1 MRQLSRH
8 DAGFLY
14 ADTVHA
20 NANVTFVQIY
30 DPSTAPGGAVRFKSI
45 LAHLQARLHLSPIF
59 RSKLLRVPFEL
70 DEPYWVEDEFFDLE
84 YHVRHIALPKP
95 GDWRQFCIQ
104 ASRIHARALDLNRPL
119 WEIYVIEGLDSI
131 TDLPP
136 GSFALLTKI
145 HHAAIDVASRNE
157 FIELLHDTHRRPAK
171 AEPPEPWFPERAP
184 GPLALLSRAALHHA
198 VSPLKWMAPLTR
210 RLPQALTFARDVL
223 HPEHHLTATRF
234 HAVVSPHR
242 VFDTRRF
249 GVEEFESIRALVPGA
264 TVDDAVLTICAG
276 GVRHYLERHAELPA
290 SDLSAEVPAGDGQEG
305 SRRIGL
311 GTTLADPVERLAW
324 IQQQTARFA
333 TQTPAQAAAQT
344 RTLPPP
350 CCSITQLGSP
360 EVPVYLHGARMTY
373 FSALLP
379 IRDGLGLVFAV
390 SRYDERIV
398 VSPTACRELMPD
410 PEAFTQGV
418 RDCFQDLLARARG
431 EPAIAATPEARAA
444 AAQSAKAAK
453 SAKATKST
461 QGAKKPARKTAKAD
475 APVRPA
481 GSGASASG
489 TRSRAGR
496 TARTSATPPPA
507 ETGAPPR
514 STTPPG

>member
-1 MRQLSRH
+1 MRQLSGH
-8 DAGFLY
+8 DASFLY
-14 ADTVHA
+14 ADRLHA
-20 NANVTFVQIY
+20 NTNVTFVQIY

-45 LAHLQARLHLSPIF
+45 LAHLQGRLHRSPIF

-70 DEPYWVEDEFFDLE
+70 DEPYWVEDEYFDLE

-145 HHAAIDVASRNE
+145 HHAAIDVERRNE
-157 FIELLHDTHRRPAK
+157 FIELLHDTHRRPSK

-198 VSPLKWMAPLTR
+198 VSPLKWLAPLTR

-223 HPEHHLTATRF
+223 HPEHHRTATRF

-249 GVEEFESIRALVPGA
+249 LVEEFERIRALVPGA

-276 GVRHYLERHAELPA
+276 GVRRYLERHAELPA
-290 SDLSAEVPAGDGQEG
+290 SDLSAEVPAGDGQAG
-305 SRRIGL
+305 SRRIAL

-333 TQTPAQAAAQT
+333 TQTPTEAAAQAHA
-344 RTLPPP
+344 LPPP
-350 CCSITQLGSP
+350 CCSVIALGSP
-360 EVPVYLHGARMTY
+360 AAPVYLHGAHMTY

-379 IRDGLGLVFAV
+379 IQDGRGLVFAV
-390 SRYDERIV
+390 SRYDARIV

-418 RDCFQDLLARARG
+418 RDCFQDLLARA
-431 EPAIAATPEARAA
+431 
-444 AAQSAKAAK
+444 
-453 SAKATKST
+453 
-461 QGAKKPARKTAKAD
+461 AD
-475 APVRPA
+475 APLRSA
-481 GSGASASG
+481 GSRASASG
-489 TRSRAGR
+489 TPARAGR
-496 TARTSATPPPA
+496 KARTAATPPPA
-507 ETGAPPR
+507 ETGAAPR
-514 STTPPG
+514 STAPPG